1 MVYFCIMVDKKQ
13 HSIYT
18 VKELSALA
26 GVTVRTLHLYD
37 KIGLLKPSIRT
48 EKKYRLYGKEELY
61 RLQQILF
68 YKELDFQLRDII
80 DILDDPD
87 FDLLKAL
94 EGHKRALASRKKR
107 IAEMLSTID
116 KTILNLKGKTTMTHE
131 ELYAG
136 LPKEKAEQWQKE
148 AKEKWPQQYAQSE
161 KALLAMSKTDF
172 HQLKDDFNSNLERL
186 ANLRNSNPKDSDV
199 QKEIALH
206 YSFIKK
212 FWGKSG
218 NIGEAYK
225 GLGQLYVDE
234 PSYTQI
240 NGKPDKAFA
249 IFMREAMK
257 HYVNEKL

>member
-1 MVYFCIMVDKKQ
+1 MNDKK
-13 HSIYT
+13 HNRNYS
-18 VKELSALA
+18 VKELAALA

-68 YKELDFQLRDII
+68 YKELDFQLKEIA

-87 FDLLKAL
+87 FDLIKAL
-94 EGHKRALASRKKR
+94 EGHKRALTSRKKR
-107 IAEMLSTID
+107 LSEMLSTID

-136 LPKEKAEQWQKE
+136 LPKEKAEHWRKE
-148 AKEKWPQQYAQSE
+148 AQKKWPEQFAHSE
-161 KALLAMSKTDF
+161 KALLNMSKEQF
-172 HQLKDDFNSNLERL
+172 NQLKSDFNSNMERL
-186 ANLRNSNPKDSDV
+186 AGLRHDSPESNAV

-206 YSFIKK
+206 YGFIQK
-212 FWGKSG
+212 FWGKGG
-218 NIGEAYK
+218 NMGEAYK

-234 PSYTQI
+234 PSYTQV
-240 NGKPDKAFA
+240 NGQANKEFA
-249 IFMREAMK
+249 VFMRDAMI
-257 HYVNEKL
+257 HYVEHL